1 MTQNGLKWREMWK
14 KFLLWPFWPLRAS
27 VINASGLL
35 IVQNL
40 FSWQKTACIKKSTL
54 QLYCNFWKF
63 HSKLYIRLH
72 YQLATVAFM
81 LVHTSFFLFFLKAKF
96 MYVKMSIIIFN
107 VNVKNNTH
115 MMRWPKLEPIPYSA
129 KCRQQQQEA
138 IYLHPL
144 PPSQQQRGARYL
156 FSHYRQE
163 AANDAQRP
171 SRKFIARAEKSTGRN
186 DEKGRQDFDFSQFCK
201 LEFSL

>member
-1 MTQNGLKWREMWK
+1 MQAAAAG
-14 KFLLWPFWPLRAS
+14 
-27 VINASGLL
+27 GD
-35 IVQNL
+35 L
-40 FSWQKTACIKKSTL
+40 FYSPQPAG
-54 QLYCNFWKF
+54 
-63 HSKLYIRLH
+63 SK
-72 YQLATVAFM
+72 
-81 LVHTSFFLFFLKAKF
+81 
-96 MYVKMSIIIFN
+96 
-107 VNVKNNTH
+107 
-115 MMRWPKLEPIPYSA
+115 
-129 KCRQQQQEA
+129 EA